1 MSIVNECMVVNL
13 RINMWTGHRLDK
25 EASKSVTENAG
36 AAEDAAR
43 VNKHLI
49 PKEVLQPIGSAASA
63 LRNHFYDNTLPWKD
77 NGDRLLTRKAFT
89 RFIEEHE
96 KLAKEFN
103 EEVRKFIDVNYYA
116 ARQKAEFRMGAMFK
130 PSDYPMAEELR
141 GKFSATLD
149 IDAVTTANDFRV
161 QMSAPMQDKIR
172 EDIEDK
178 MKERLGKA
186 MQSVWTRLA
195 DTLGHFAERMAGDGV
210 FREATVK
217 NLEEI
222 VEILPELNVLN
233 DPDLDRIANEIR
245 STIVGYDVK
254 DLRKNPEVRSIAAS
268 EAKRIM
274 DDMKG
279 FMTAFGA

>member
-13 RINMWTGHRLDK
+13 RINMWTGHRLDR
-25 EASKSVTENAG
+25 EASKSVTEKAG
-36 AAEDAAR
+36 ADEDAAR

-49 PKEVLQPIGSAASA
+49 PKEILQPISSAAGA

-77 NGDRLLTRKAFT
+77 NGDRLLTRKAFQ

-96 KLAKEFN
+96 KLAKDFN
-103 EEVRKFIDVNYYA
+103 DEVRKFIEVNYYA

-130 PSDYPMAEELR
+130 PSDYPAADELR
-141 GKFSATLD
+141 GKFSASLD

-172 EDIEDK
+172 EDIEEK

-186 MQSVWTRLA
+186 MQSVWVRLSQ
-195 DTLGHFAERMAGDGV
+195 TLEHFANSMATDKKLY
-210 FREATVK
+210 ESTIT

-233 DPDLDRIANEIR
+233 DSNLDRIRDEIKA
-245 STIVGYDVK
+245 TIVGYDVK
-254 DLRKNPEVRSIAAS
+254 DLRKNPEVRNIAAS